1 MMQRKILLLEGI
13 RNGNCLTW
21 ATSTER
27 KIFIKLHHPPKTH
40 TCRFPSP
47 PLSSDRT
54 PKAIIYSA
62 YATILSFLDHFFI
75 IMSRHEDV
83 SEISEGVPAPI
94 RRNSS
99 IADFTKLCKRRGR
112 RDAFRRTRSR
122 CSQPS
127 NRSENYESEDSQI
140 LYMAPKKKT
149 RGQNRSLS
157 SISNSPGRK
166 MDGLSDA
173 KKDLRDEEFG
183 QYASLNI
190 IDREIF
196 EWQYVCQT
204 GRPYWW
210 SPEAKYHRIKKIQ
223 PRITTEAGPRI
234 WYREVD
240 ERPKPAYGVQR
251 RAITDSFLSDP
262 STVHDLAHL
271 VAIQLLSACFTLPPD
286 STVGLPS
293 PCYTSLDKHGS
304 TSFPDPRM
312 ISSLRMHTNFRY
324 SPSFGHQPRNS
335 SPVQLWP
342 GLYDGPSPI
351 SSPTTA
357 NIDAITTDIG
367 TSADPPKRSKHR
379 WTFHATEGSG
389 SGDSDLGMFGPC
401 SSKTNLDPTVGK
413 TAWFRR
419 QGVHDANC
427 KVVTVPLLPRTFQH
441 YKGGT
446 RQSLDPNR
454 ASMTSQQQAKMKY
467 RLQPTIKSE
476 PHHVFIQPVKEL
488 VVKRWRSLTR
498 KFGGSLHY
506 DLPDSQS
513 GYHTSG
519 SESGVSEASTP
530 ILSTDAKKRRRR
542 AQERG
547 DIHSSSVESTPH
559 FNSPASEMFSPPEPS
574 GTISPFSIEPP
585 AAPPSS
591 PADTTSKPAS
601 KARANGASFAN
612 GEKAAMKAASASD
625 SMICART
632 HTSPTCPTPAGG
644 FSNHSK
650 LDSPLSFPSKVTS
663 PGSSYSY
670 PSKGTARKHGR
681 RSMLSEVCTPEDF
694 QPPSSPNEYAE
705 RSILSAVGSTL
716 ATPTEEASMNLNAQR
731 QRHANEDA
739 FAGSPV
745 AGFTDMTD
753 TRIKQQKRPG
763 LSRTSTSGT
772 QIFTPE
778 ADGMELD
785 GLPVGPDR
793 SHWTGKG
800 GRRERRTFEWGSSF
814 EG

>member
-1 MMQRKILLLEGI
+1 M
-13 RNGNCLTW
+13 
-21 ATSTER
+21 
-27 KIFIKLHHPPKTH
+27 
-40 TCRFPSP
+40 
-47 PLSSDRT
+47 SS
-54 PKAIIYSA
+54 
-62 YATILSFLDHFFI
+62 
-75 IMSRHEDV
+75 HEDV
-83 SEISEGVPAPI
+83 SEVSEGVPAPI

-99 IADFTKLCKRRGR
+99 VAGFTKLCKRRGR
-112 RDAFRRTRSR
+112 CDAFRKSRSR

-127 NRSENYESEDSQI
+127 DRSKNYESEDSQI
-140 LYMAPKKKT
+140 LYMAPKRKT
-149 RGQNRSLS
+149 RGRNRSLS
-157 SISNSPGRK
+157 CISNGPGRK
-166 MDGLSDA
+166 MDGSSDA
-173 KKDLRDEEFG
+173 KTDLRDDELD

-210 SPEAKYHRIKKIQ
+210 SPEAKYHRVKKVQ

-240 ERPKPAYGVQR
+240 ERTKPAYGVQR

-271 VAIQLLSACFTLPPD
+271 IAIQLLSACFTLPAD

-293 PCYTSLDKHGS
+293 PCYTSLDKRGS
-304 TSFPDPRM
+304 TRFPDPRM

-342 GLYDGPSPI
+342 GLYGGPSPI
-351 SSPTTA
+351 SSPPTT
-357 NIDAITTDIG
+357 NTDAATPDIG
-367 TSADPPKRSKHR
+367 RSADPPKRSKYRRALHP
-379 WTFHATEGSG
+379 TEDSG
-389 SGDSDLGMFGPC
+389 SGDSDLGMFSPC
-401 SSKTNLDPTVGK
+401 CSEANLDPTVGK

-427 KVVTVPLLPRTFQH
+427 KVVTVPRLPRTFQD

-454 ASMTSQQQAKMKY
+454 ALKTSQRQAKMNY
-467 RLQPTIKSE
+467 CLQPTIKSE

-498 KFGGSLHY
+498 KFGGSLHSA
-506 DLPDSQS
+506 LPGSQS
-513 GYHTSG
+513 DYPTSG
-519 SESGVSEASTP
+519 SESGASEASAP
-530 ILSTDAKKRRRR
+530 VLSTDAKKRRQR

-559 FNSPASEMFSPPEPS
+559 FNSPTSEMLSPPEPS
-574 GTISPFSIEPP
+574 GIVSPFSIESP

-591 PADTTSKPAS
+591 PADTISKPAS
-601 KARANGASFAN
+601 KARANRRSFT
-612 GEKAAMKAASASD
+612 ESRKAAIKAASASD
-625 SMICART
+625 PMIFARS
-632 HTSPTCPTPAGG
+632 HTSPTCSAPAGG

-650 LDSPLSFPSKVTS
+650 LDSPLSSPSKVTS
-663 PGSSYSY
+663 PASSYSY
-670 PSKGTARKHGR
+670 SSKRTARKHGR

-694 QPPSSPNEYAE
+694 QPPSGTNKYAE

-716 ATPTEEASMNLNAQR
+716 TTPTEDPSMNLNAQS
-731 QRHANEDA
+731 QKHANEDV
-739 FAGSPV
+739 FAGSLV
-745 AGFTDMTD
+745 AGFADKTDGG
-753 TRIKQQKRPG
+753 IKQRERPG
-763 LSRTSTSGT
+763 FSRTSTSGT

-793 SHWTGKG
+793 SHWKGKG
-800 GRRERRTFEWGSSF
+800 RRRERTYL
-814 EG
+814 